1 MRLPRGS
8 FFMKTGFYCVIAPV
22 FPRRLSFRCCAW
34 PSNLPTFPFFSP
46 PTVCLFPGPHPQ
58 TYVRATYII
67 DVIPVPLGLLSVEV
81 PVVVENNW
89 ILVVLLVALAPVG
102 EHLPLV
108 LVILPEL
115 LNVHLPLHLLPFPL
129 LLKLPVQS
137 VVYVHSD
144 GVGPLFLLHL

>member
-8 FFMKTGFYCVIAPV
+8 FFMKTGFYCVTAPV
-22 FPRRLSFRCCAW
+22 FPARLSFLCCAW

-46 PTVCLFPGPHPQ
+46 PTVCPFPGPHPQ
-58 TYVRATYII
+58 TYVRATWII
-67 DVIPVPLGLLSVEV
+67 DVIPVPLGLLSVEI

-89 ILVVLLVALAPVG
+89 ILVVLFVALAPVG
-102 EHLPLV
+102 EHLSLV

-144 GVGPLFLLHL
+144 GVCPLFLLHL